1 MIITRRT
8 LIGTAATVPLLSIIP
23 VGAVASDQFD
33 VSSVRTAPQFAA
45 QVMPRAVLSRAT
57 CEIAVKKAH
66 RDDAKEFAGLELM
79 EANTVLKILVE
90 LGTPVPPMGADAQAT
105 LAHIRDAE
113 VGTAFDKAF
122 IGAQYHNHVFLRDLA
137 AAYLKNAD
145 ADTSSPSVDER
156 HGRQIASLGLFAF
169 TEHVVITNHILQALS
184 AGERQ

>member
-1 MIITRRT
+1 MIITRRS
-8 LIGTAATVPLLSIIP
+8 LIGTAATAVPLLSLIP

-33 VSSVRTAPQFAA
+33 MSSVRTASQFAA
-45 QVMPRAVLSRAT
+45 QVVGRAELSRIT
-57 CEIAVKKAH
+57 SEIAVNKAH

-90 LGTPVPPMGADAQAT
+90 LGTPVPPMGAEAQAT

-113 VGTAFDKAF
+113 AGTVFDKAY
-122 IGAQYHNHVFLRDLA
+122 IGAQHQNHVFLRDMA
-137 AAYLKNAD
+137 AAYRKN

-184 AGERQ
+184 A

>member
-8 LIGTAATVPLLSIIP
+8 LIGTAATAVPLLSIIP

-33 VSSVRTAPQFAA
+33 MSSVRTAPQFAA

-79 EANTVLKILVE
+79 EANTVLKVLVE

-145 ADTSSPSVDER
+145 TSSPSVDER
-156 HGRQIASLGLFAF
+156 HGQQIASLGLFAF

>member
-8 LIGTAATVPLLSIIP
+8 LIGTAATATVPLLSIIP

-33 VSSVRTAPQFAA
+33 MSSVRTAPQFAA

-79 EANTVLKILVE
+79 EANTVLKVLVE

-156 HGRQIASLGLFAF
+156 HGQQIASLGLFAF

-184 AGERQ
+184 A